1 MTRWHTDAMLGVPPY
16 RVGARGQDPP
26 DLPHLNRL
34 RGLLWG
40 KLLLLPHL
48 PIALVTVLAHRN
60 SRTIT
65 ANHRL
70 LL

>member
-1 MTRWHTDAMLGVPPY
+1 MRWHTDAALGAPPY
-16 RVGARGQDPP
+16 RAGARGRDPP

-34 RGLLWG
+34 RGLLRG

-48 PIALVTVLAHRN
+48 PVALVSALARWN
-60 SRTIT
+60 IRAIT

>member
-1 MTRWHTDAMLGVPPY
+1 MPRSEH
-16 RVGARGQDPP
+16 RRIARAHVAGI
-26 DLPHLNRL
+26 LRTFPHLNRL
-34 RGLLWG
+34 RGLFRG

-48 PIALVTVLAHRN
+48 PVALVTVLARRN
-60 SRTIT
+60 SRAIT

>member
-1 MTRWHTDAMLGVPPY
+1 MVQGHTDAVLGAPSDHAA
-16 RVGARGQDPP
+16 ARGRDPP

-34 RGLLWG
+34 RGLFRG

-48 PIALVTVLAHRN
+48 PVALVTVLARRN
-60 SRTIT
+60 SRAIT